1 MPDTTIQTILQLDA
15 DDNRE
20 GLLSFIQEGPKDH
33 FAILSA
39 AYHLLSRNRLQSA
52 YVLAMFLANQGYQHQ
67 LIALTLAIGGVV
79 YDNADEERRGMANL
93 ATLAD
98 QLTPEQQENT
108 YRQIVIPVMT
118 PLLTEAVK
126 HGNATTAMRL
136 LAILRAD
143 VPFLRTIFDPH
154 APLSPTFLD
163 DMRQRGQARFAPL
176 SLPLPGPDT
185 PRRPRCAVVAFR
197 PGGPRDHHLL
207 VHDGVRLVEAM
218 QVYGWQATLLPLRP
232 QALAGDR
239 MPLFQEIVSVCRA
252 QRADILLL
260 DDALL
265 LDSRQLRT
273 AMIDQLRAENP
284 ELRVVGCHPDPWVGD
299 AQPLRDSAAR
309 LDALWSVDDPDAP
322 AWRHPE
328 LSGKTLFMPM
338 PTMRQ
343 GEVLGEPL
351 GPRMLL
357 VGEPLDAQNWLHMG
371 WVCAA
376 EDLGVPIKRNLASYR
391 ADLLGELTRRGQSVI
406 TLSDASC
413 HVRFTLRGDQSRT
426 ITRHAFDSLASGAL
440 LIQESSPQMDRRF
453 MAGEHY
459 LEFANLAELAAL
471 ARFVT
476 ERPQEAEAIRQR
488 GHAFAMAHYGNDR
501 LMGGLDRR
509 LFGPGH
515 RPVVAP
521 PADQAA
527 LLSVNPDGS
536 VTPLFAVLP
545 PPQPVSEP
553 PAIMLTICIPTY
565 NRHLLLAHTLDSL
578 QWTLEAGVPIEII
591 VSDNASDDA
600 TGEAARA
607 KGALFPWFR
616 YVRQSRNLTQP
627 THWISAMRLARGR
640 YSIALSD
647 DDYILPQA
655 LLAELELLESHPEL
669 IASYASPLM
678 WNDATGTDH
687 GNTYGIDAPRIYRR
701 EDSVELFNF
710 FMDRRVIPEF
720 AVYRTLEYS
729 PMLFESPTVYPCFI
743 WPLQALRYGQI
754 RFHDN
759 TLYRV
764 VLYTPLK
771 TPAANLTNVGLVQ
784 VTSLTDQYR
793 AGIELAVAQALA
805 NVGLEEFTP
814 GNRPVMLDVIN
825 DFVIGRISVASRVA
839 QQQGNYTG
847 AVEFLKRWS
856 LWVKHDADRE
866 LIRKA
871 DHEVVGGAVVQT
883 LERLCQIVT
892 GTRRVVL
899 CEVPHVEYWLGH
911 FTRVAPQL
919 SVEAR
924 ALTEAASAADRGE
937 ALYLTDQAEGRAT
950 LLQAGVEAGRIL
962 LLSDLVLMLRVRK

>member
-20 GLLSFIQEGPKDH
+20 GLLSFLQESPQDH

-39 AYHLLSRNRLQSA
+39 TYHLLSRNRLHSA
-52 YVLAMFLANQGYQHQ
+52 HVLALYLANLGYQHQ
-67 LIALTLAIGGVV
+67 LIALTLAIAGVMH
-79 YDNADEERRGMANL
+79 DNADEERQGMANL
-93 ATLAD
+93 AALAD
-98 QLTPEQQENT
+98 QLTPEQQEST

-118 PLLTEAVK
+118 PLLTDALK
-126 HGNATTAMRL
+126 HGNVAMAVRL

-143 VPFLRTIFDPH
+143 LPFLRPILDPH
-154 APLSPTFLD
+154 APLSSGFLD
-163 DMRQRGQARFAPL
+163 AMRQRGQERFVPHV
-176 SLPLPGPDT
+176 LPPAPDT
-185 PRRPRCAVVAFR
+185 PRRALSVVVAFR
-197 PGGPRDHHLL
+197 PGAPRDHHLL

-218 QVYGWQATLLPLRP
+218 RGHGWQATLLPLRP

-239 MPLFQEIVSVCRA
+239 MPLFQEIVTLCRA
-252 QRADILLL
+252 HKADILLL
-260 DDALL
+260 DDAPL
-265 LDSRQLRT
+265 LDSRQLRA
-273 AMIDQLRAENP
+273 AMIDQLRSENP
-284 ELRVVGCHPDPWVGD
+284 ELRVVGCHPDPWSGD

-322 AWRHPE
+322 AWDHPE
-328 LSGKTLFMPM
+328 LAGKTLFMPM
-338 PTMRQ
+338 PAMRQ
-343 GEVLGEPL
+343 GELLGEPL

-357 VGEPLDAQNWLHMG
+357 AGEPLGAQNWLHIC
-371 WVCAA
+371 WFFAA

-391 ADLLGELTRRGQSVI
+391 ADLLGELTRLGQSVV

-413 HVRFTLRGDQSRT
+413 HVRFTLRDDRSRA
-426 ITRHAFDSLASGAL
+426 ITRHAFDSLIGGAL
-440 LIQESSPQMDRRF
+440 LIQESSPRMDRRF

-459 LEFANLAELAAL
+459 LEFSNLAELAAV

-476 ERPQEAEAIRQR
+476 EHPEEAEAIRQR
-488 GHAFAMAHYGNDR
+488 GHAFALAQYGNDR
-501 LMGGLDRR
+501 LMGCLERILFDSGPLPVGQAGL
-509 LFGPGH
+509 L
-515 RPVVAP
+515 A
-521 PADQAA
+521 
-527 LLSVNPDGS
+527 VNPDGS
-536 VTPLFAVLP
+536 VTPLFAASPAP
-545 PPQPVSEP
+545 PPAPQP

-565 NRHLLLAHTLDSL
+565 NRHLLVAHTLDSL
-578 QWTLEAGVPIEII
+578 KWTLEAGVPIEII

-607 KGALFPWFR
+607 KGALFPYFR
-616 YVRQSRNLTQP
+616 YVRQPRNLTQP

-647 DDYILPQA
+647 DDYILPQP
-655 LLAELELLESHPEL
+655 LLAELDLLEEHPEL
-669 IASYASPLM
+669 IASYVSPLM
-678 WNDATGTDH
+678 WNDATATDH
-687 GNTYGIDAPRIYRR
+687 GNTYGIDAPRVYRR

-743 WPLQALRYGQI
+743 WPLQALRHGQI

-771 TPAANLTNVGLVQ
+771 TPTANLSNVGLVQ

-856 LWVKHDADRE
+856 LWAKHDADRE

-871 DHEVVGGAVVQT
+871 DQEVVGGAVVQT
-883 LERLCQIVT
+883 LEQLFRIVT

-899 CEVPHVEYWLGH
+899 CELPHVEYWLGH
-911 FTRVAPQL
+911 FARVAARMP
-919 SVEAR
+919 VEAR
-924 ALTEAASAADRGE
+924 TLVEAASAADRGE
-937 ALYLTDQAEGRAT
+937 ALYLTDRAEARAV
-950 LLQAGVEAGRIL
+950 LLDAGVEAGRIL
-962 LLSDLVLMLRVRK
+962 LLSDLVVMLRVRK